1 MARPRLYKYFHITVQ
16 PKNCDGTNRNDDYLS
31 ATLVRKLDTALVPL
45 SKHFARA
52 IERNKDLIGTHYH
65 ISIWLKEKTE
75 RKPMTDFVRD
85 IVRECYDLSEQ
96 GERKSV
102 VVINKTQKEMKLIAY
117 GYCTK
122 QFETLDG
129 NANYK
134 SDMPDE
140 DFEEYKKEY
149 EELVKRKK
157 ETDFSEWVLDTE
169 KKPTSVR
176 NISRYYEIMDIVIQ
190 RDNIENVNE
199 FNFHKLIYFHIL
211 VNYKITFDYNS
222 IKKFHRQILEY
233 LYQKNDN
240 NIKLSEIGSETL
252 VNFTRFKKQ
261 VDFEEIPYG
270 KGFVK
275 SDIREYFEIN

>member
-1 MARPRLYKYFHITVQ
+1 MARPRLYRYYHITVQ

-31 ATLVRKLDTALVPL
+31 GNLVRKLDTALVPL

-52 IERNKDLIGTHYH
+52 IERNTDLVGTHYH
-65 ISIWLKEKTE
+65 YAIWLKEKTE
-75 RKPMTDFVRD
+75 RAPFTDFVRD
-85 IVRECYDLSEQ
+85 IVREEYDLSEQ

-122 QFETLDG
+122 QFGNGTISC

-140 DFEEYKKEY
+140 EFEEYKKEY

-157 ETDFSEWVLDTE
+157 QTDFSEWVLDPF
-169 KKPTSVR
+169 KKPTAVR
-176 NISRYYEIMDIVIQ
+176 NISRYYEIMDIIIEKE
-190 RDNIENVNE
+190 DIENINE
-199 FNFHKLIYFHIL
+199 FNWHKLLYLHIL
-211 VNYKITFDYNS
+211 SKYRITFEYNS
-222 IKKFHRQILEY
+222 IQKFHRQILEY
-233 LYQKNDN
+233 LYMKMK
-240 NIKLSEIGSETL
+240 ISEIGSETL
-252 VNFTRFKKQ
+252 VNFTRFKKT
-261 VDFEEIPYG
+261 VDFEKIPFG